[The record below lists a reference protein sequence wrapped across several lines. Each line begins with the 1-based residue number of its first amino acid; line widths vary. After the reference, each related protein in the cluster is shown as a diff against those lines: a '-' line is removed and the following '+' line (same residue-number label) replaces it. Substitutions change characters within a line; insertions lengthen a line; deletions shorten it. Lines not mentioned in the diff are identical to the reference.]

1 MELQVTQGT
10 EGRAEATNTGARK
23 QQGWLPSCLDDF
35 SIWGKQSSRVRDGQL
50 EGSQTGATVWRT
62 QTGQGINTTAR
73 NLAGT
78 MAMSQVHPS
87 KLSPSQS
94 MLNCKINQQRPNHH
108 TCHHTTQVTETC
120 YQLLRGWTRRPP
132 CYFLIQKFR
141 VGARFAQGLVG
152 CMQNEGL
159 LEPQGVVLAEHT
171 NRHPP

>member
-10 EGRAEATNTGARK
+10 EGRAEATNTGAWK
-23 QQGWLPSCLDDF
+23 QQGWLPSCLDEF
-35 SIWGKQSSRVRDGQL
+35 SIWGKHSSRVRDGQL
-50 EGSQTGATVWRT
+50 EGSNRCNSLEDTE
-62 QTGQGINTTAR
+62 TGQGINATAR

-94 MLNCKINQQRPNHH
+94 MLNCKINHH

-120 YQLLRGWTRRPP
+120 HQLLRGWTRKSP

-141 VGARFAQGLVG
+141 LGARFAQGLVG

-159 LEPQGVVLAEHT
+159 LAPQGVVLAEHT